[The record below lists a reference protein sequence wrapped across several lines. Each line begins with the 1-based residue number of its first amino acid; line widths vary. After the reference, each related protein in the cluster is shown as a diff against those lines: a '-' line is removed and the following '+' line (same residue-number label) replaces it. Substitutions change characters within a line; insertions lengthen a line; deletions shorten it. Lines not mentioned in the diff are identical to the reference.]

1 MTTYDLPAGIRVD
14 GDGAVRVV
22 RLDRPEKLN
31 AITGAMHHGLAALWR
46 QLRADREVRVV
57 VLTGNGRA
65 FSVGGDKDWFAEV
78 AGDADYRYDVTED
91 GRRIIADMAA
101 FPCPVIAAVNGPAVG
116 LGCSLVMMS
125 DIVIMDENAFFSD
138 PHAAIGLVAADGG
151 SLTWPLMTSLLRAKE
166 FLFTGDR
173 IDARTAERFGMA
185 NRVVGSG
192 EALDEAVKLAQRLAA
207 QPQRALRDTKR
218 ALNIHLQRA
227 VAGVIDFAFA
237 AESETLALRDFEAS
251 RQPLSR

>member
-1 MTTYDLPAGIRVD
+1 VD
-14 GDGAVRVV
+14 GDSAVRVV
-22 RLDRPEKLN
+22 RLDRPDKLN
-31 AITGAMHHGLAALWR
+31 AITGAMHRGLAAVWR
-46 QLRADREVRVV
+46 QLRADRDVRAV
-57 VLTGNGRA
+57 VLTGTGRA

-78 AGDADYRYDVTED
+78 AADADYRYEVIED
-91 GRRIIADMAA
+91 GRRIINDMAGFA
-101 FPCPVIAAVNGPAVG
+101 CPVIAAVNGPAIG
-116 LGCSLVMMS
+116 LGCSLAMMS
-125 DIVIMDENAFFSD
+125 DIVIMDQDAFLAD

-166 FLFTGDR
+166 YLFTGDR
-173 IDARTAERFGMA
+173 IDAHTAERFGMA

-192 EALDEAVKLAQRLAA
+192 KSVEEALKLAERLAA

-237 AESETLALRDFEAS
+237 AESETLALRDFEAAATPA
-251 RQPLSR
+251 R